1 MPHAA
6 TTDVDLGQRPVRL
19 AERDGLHRGFWQTS
33 YEAALAWAMEPV
45 PVLFLG
51 RWIPIIPWK
60 IWNTVLEHGEL
71 RSASTRVAGQN
82 W

>member
-33 YEAALAWAMEPV
+33 YEAALAWGNGTGAGTIPGTMDSME
-45 PVLFLG
+45 
-51 RWIPIIPWK
+51 
-60 IWNTVLEHGEL
+60 NLEPEY
-71 RSASTRVAGQN
+71 RTRTR
-82 W
+82 